1 MRDFLSIVFGG
12 LVAIS
17 FGVAIVWGIIRG
29 IAFFLPPA
37 PDHGLSS
44 AVDTALPPSRK
55 PALDEAAGAGSSTPI
70 VRYTALEEEDF
81 INEAAEALPSGA
93 DNKITARAYLVKD
106 LTTGAISA
114 EYAETRLLPI
124 ASLTKLVTAE
134 IARRFIPGDMKIT
147 ITKEIMTTYGNTAG
161 FKVGET
167 FTASDLL
174 YPLLMVSSNDAA
186 EAYAR
191 TYSRDQFI
199 AAMNAFCQ
207 SIGAYRTYFADP
219 SGLSPLNESTATD
232 LAIIIDWIRKN
243 DPAIIDVTALKIKT
257 VRDHTWVDP
266 THFLSWSYY
275 LGGKDGYTDEA
286 DRTAVSLFALG
297 SRKDVYAVVVLGS
310 ASRDADIL
318 KLLKKIK

>member
-12 LVAIS
+12 LLAIF
-17 FGVAIVWGIIRG
+17 FGVALVWGVIRS

-37 PDHGLSS
+37 SGHG
-44 AVDTALPPSRK
+44 ATV
-55 PALDEAAGAGSSTPI
+55 AAGAASSSPPLQAPDNIEVVGLTKI
-70 VRYTALEEEDF
+70 IRYTALEEEDL
-81 INEAAEALPSGA
+81 INEAAQAIPSGA
-93 DNKITARAYLVKD
+93 DNKISARAYLVKD
-106 LTTGAISA
+106 LVTGAISA

-124 ASLTKLVTAE
+124 ASLTKLITAE
-134 IARRFIPGDMKIT
+134 IARRLIPPDMKIE
-147 ITKEIMTTYGNTAG
+147 ITKEIMATYGNTAG

-191 TYSRDQFI
+191 AYGRAQFI
-199 AAMNAFCQ
+199 SAMNSFSQ

-232 LAIIIDWIRKN
+232 LSIIVDWIRKN
-243 DPAIIDVTALKIKT
+243 DPTVIDITTLKIKT
-257 VRDHTWVDP
+257 VRGHTWVDP

-275 LGGKDGYTDEA
+275 AGGKDGYTDEA
-286 DRTAVSLFALG
+286 DRTAVSLFVLG
-297 SRKDVYAVVVLGS
+297 PRNDVYAVVVLGS
-310 ASRDADIL
+310 ESRDADIV

>member
-1 MRDFLSIVFGG
+1 MRDFLYIVFGG
-12 LVAIS
+12 LVAIF
-17 FGVAIVWGIIRG
+17 FGVTVVWGAIR
-29 IAFFLPPA
+29 AVVFFLPPSSSRN
-37 PDHGLSS
+37 PSS
-44 AVDTALPPSRK
+44 ATDTALPQ
-55 PALDEAAGAGSSTPI
+55 PAQLVSSDETASSTPI
-70 VRYTALEEEDF
+70 IRYTALEEEDL
-81 INEAAEALPSGA
+81 INEAAQALPSGA
-93 DNKITARAYLVKD
+93 DNKISAKAYLVKD
-106 LTTGAISA
+106 LVTGAISA

-134 IARRFIPGDMKIT
+134 IARRFIPPDMKIT
-147 ITKEIMTTYGNTAG
+147 LTKEVMATYGNTAD

-191 TYSRDQFI
+191 AYGRDQFI
-199 AAMNAFCQ
+199 SEMNAFSQ

-232 LAIIIDWIRKN
+232 LGLIIDWIRKN
-243 DPAIIDVTALKIKT
+243 DPAIIDTTALKIKT

-286 DRTAVSLFALG
+286 DRTAVSLFAMG
-297 SRKDVYAVVVLGS
+297 PRKDVYAVVVLGS
-310 ASRDADIL
+310 ASRDADIV
-318 KLLKKIK
+318 KLLRKIKD